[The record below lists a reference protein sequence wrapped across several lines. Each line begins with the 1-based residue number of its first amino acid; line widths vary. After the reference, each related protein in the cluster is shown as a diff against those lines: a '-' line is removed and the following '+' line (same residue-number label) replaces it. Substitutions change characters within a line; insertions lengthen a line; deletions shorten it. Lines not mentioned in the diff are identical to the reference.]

1 LITGANEAPG
11 RSYLEILFKP
21 ALRDD
26 PGTKCMTG
34 LSPSPTRCKYMIFAP
49 RSSHRVK
56 NILNDLEHFIKF
68 MLHCVKKDCFAVNN
82 KIFF

>member
-1 LITGANEAPG
+1 
-11 RSYLEILFKP
+11 
-21 ALRDD
+21 
-26 PGTKCMTG
+26 MTG